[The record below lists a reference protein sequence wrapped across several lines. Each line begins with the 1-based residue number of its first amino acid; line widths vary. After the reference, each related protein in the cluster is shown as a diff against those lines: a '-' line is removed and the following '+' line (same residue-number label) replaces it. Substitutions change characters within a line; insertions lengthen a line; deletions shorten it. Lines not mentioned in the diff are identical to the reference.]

1 MPEEQPTHVIYA
13 GKTSQIDLGTQIVIL
28 TQGTIY
34 KLPFPPHIQAAI
46 EAKPTLKGFFTT
58 PDKFLHHTR
67 LMGVKVGAT
76 TLPKGR
82 YLKRK
87 GAK

>member
-13 GKTSQIDLGTQIVIL
+13 GKTITGLL

-34 KLPFPPHIQAAI
+34 KLPFPPHIQAELTARP
-46 EAKPTLKGFFTT
+46 ALKGFFTT
-58 PDKFLHHTR
+58 PEKFLHHTR
-67 LMGVKVGAT
+67 LMGVKHGAL
-76 TLPKGR
+76 TLPTGR
-82 YLKRK
+82 YINRK